1 MKTYT
6 TSERTKVIYNTVVDV
21 FNWNK
26 SSDRIT
32 PLDFVRKQFE
42 DVPVQGTICIPG
54 AGIGTYVLV
63 ALEKGFLPENIT
75 AVEIDPMY
83 YELGSGMFKL
93 PFGVNYVHTDFLTW
107 EPNMKFDVVIGNPP
121 YQSPKNV
128 NGAKSPQPL
137 WRKFLVK
144 SSDLIEDGGYI
155 YLLVPSSV
163 AKFHCEGKVS
173 PALQKVPDLSVLSID
188 TSLES
193 FFKVGTE
200 ISLISFTKGNQE
212 EFIRLND
219 KPWNWKKMPWV
230 PRVSDEN
237 SVALLQKL
245 FSIKGRLKFVPQYH
259 WKPLDINTNTSI
271 GTWGMNRGKDYGIQ
285 SLQGFENLDRKVHL
299 MCCEFPS
306 QKQREK
312 AILLFKSPVYR
323 FLKAMLMFGSD
334 VAFSTLSSLP
344 VPDGWKSINSIEEA
358 TSSFKLT
365 SKELQI
371 IEKY

>member
-1 MKTYT
+1 MGQEHFDSLIWRVHDYHPDLIKRVVYLIPDLIIQNPESTYA
-6 TSERTKVIYNTVVDV
+6 D
-21 FNWNK
+21 
-26 SSDRIT
+26 
-32 PLDFVRKQFE
+32 LAMGGGQFL
-42 DVPVQGTICIPG
+42 QGILNRCI
-54 AGIGTYVLV
+54 
-63 ALEKGFLPENIT
+63 
-75 AVEIDPMY
+75 
-83 YELGSGMFKL
+83 ELGQSREQIL
-93 PFGVNYVHTDFLTW
+93 PRLFGFERSKVYLNYARWRNNLQGVNLAILDPERDLDSVS
-107 EPNMKFDVVIGNPP
+107 MKFDVVIGNPP

-212 EFIRLND
+212 EFIQLNG
-219 KPWNWKKMPWV
+219 KPWNWKEMPWV

-237 SVALLQKL
+237 SVSLLQKL

-259 WKPLDINTNTSI
+259 WKPLDVNTNTSV

-285 SLQGFENLDRKVHL
+285 SLQGFENLERKVHL
-299 MCCEFPS
+299 MCCEFPN
-306 QKQREK
+306 QNQQEK

-323 FLKAMLMFGSD
+323 FLKSMLMFGSD

-358 TSSFKLT
+358 TSLFKLT